1 MNQSEGAD
9 HTIIT
14 AMTSIVSAYLGNPQT
29 VLTPDAIPTLIR
41 TVMAAVRE
49 DTASGTEASVPAS
62 TTTATKPVAAVPVA
76 DSVFPDY
83 IVCLEDGK
91 KYKMLKGHLKR
102 AYQLTP
108 EQYRRKWGLPPDYP
122 MTAPAYAEQRAKLA
136 REMGLGRQQ
145 TDDTGQVSKTQR
157 KGDAAVALTAIGKSG
172 ATIPE
177 AGKSDLRKK
186 PETWARDR
194 FQPKRDRE
202 PRKNSGVEEADKP
215 SQPRKTRRKA
225 TTDTQA

>member
-1 MNQSEGAD
+1 MNQSDGPD

-29 VLTPDAIPTLIR
+29 ALTPDAIPLLIR
-41 TVMAAVRE
+41 SVTAAVRE
-49 DTASGTEASVPAS
+49 DIASGTEAVPSPALP
-62 TTTATKPVAAVPVA
+62 AGTKPVPAVPL
-76 DSVFPDY
+76 SETIFPDH

-91 KYKMLKGHLKR
+91 KFKMLKRHLKQV
-102 AYQLTP
+102 YQMTP
-108 EQYRRKWGLPPDYP
+108 EQYRQKWGLPPDYP
-122 MTAPAYAEQRAKLA
+122 MTAPAYAEQRATLA
-136 REMGLGRQQ
+136 RKIGLGRPRVE
-145 TDDTGQVSKTQR
+145 DTGQISKTQR
-157 KGDAAVALTAIGKSG
+157 KGDAAVAMTAIGKSG

-215 SQPRKTRRKA
+215 SQPRKTRRKT